1 MIYAAELFPRRL
13 QRLQKL
19 AWITFDF
26 FEFLKQL
33 TLKSVALM
41 EPILFLFSVGR
52 GQSQVSWDYQKCVTN
67 AM

>member
-19 AWITFDF
+19 AWRTLLVKDF

-41 EPILFLFSVGR
+41 EPIFLLFLVGR
-52 GQSQVSWDYQKCVTN
+52 GQSQVSWD
-67 AM
+67 

>member
-1 MIYAAELFPRRL
+1 M
-13 QRLQKL
+13 L
-19 AWITFDF
+19 AWRTLLVKDF

-41 EPILFLFSVGR
+41 EPILFLFLVGR